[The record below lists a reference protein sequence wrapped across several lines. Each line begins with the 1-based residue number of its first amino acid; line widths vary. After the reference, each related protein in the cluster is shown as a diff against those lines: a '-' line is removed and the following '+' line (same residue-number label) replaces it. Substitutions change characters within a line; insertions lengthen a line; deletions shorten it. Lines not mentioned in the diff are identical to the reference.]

1 MDTVFSYQIGWNL
14 EVYTDDMVIKILEE
28 GQHYE
33 DLKKKLTSVRRFVN
47 KFDQFQRYVL
57 FVHTST

>member
-28 GQHYE
+28 GRHYE
-33 DLKKKLTSVRRFVN
+33 DLKKKLTSVRSFVN
-47 KFDQFQRYVL
+47 EFDQFQRYVL